1 MGYYFQG
8 LYLRVSKYNISVFGW
23 VNSCNY
29 SNGQKWS
36 ENIQNLCLTSPKNRT
51 GGVKDPGPC
60 GRNMLTQS
68 SRHSAWC
75 TQPAWCHSL
84 HAAAPDIRWSDLQS
98 SRLHLP
104 QPSGCRSDG
113 HKESGR
119 LCGISS
125 KRRTLFGGINSMF
138 PRAPEKYRLT
148 LQMSG
153 VWGKVKMQKFKY

>member
-1 MGYYFQG
+1 MVRKYLKSMSNVPKEPDRWCQG
-8 LYLRVSKYNISVFGW
+8 PGSLWEEYADAVISP
-23 VNSCNY
+23 Y
-29 SNGQKWS
+29 
-36 ENIQNLCLTSPKNRT
+36 CLVHTASMVPF
-51 GGVKDPGPC
+51 
-60 GRNMLTQS
+60 
-68 SRHSAWC
+68 
-75 TQPAWCHSL
+75 L

-113 HKESGR
+113 HKEFGR
-119 LCGISS
+119 LSGISS

-153 VWGKVKMQKFKY
+153 VWVRSRRKNSSSDNSNKNRVRPKGTGW

>member
-1 MGYYFQG
+1 
-8 LYLRVSKYNISVFGW
+8 
-23 VNSCNY
+23 
-29 SNGQKWS
+29 
-36 ENIQNLCLTSPKNRT
+36 
-51 GGVKDPGPC
+51 
-60 GRNMLTQS
+60 MLTQS
-68 SRHSAWC
+68 SRHIAWC
-75 TQPAWCHSL
+75 TQPAWCPFL

-113 HKESGR
+113 HKEFGR
-119 LCGISS
+119 LSGISS

-153 VWGKVKMQKFKY
+153 VWVRSRRKNSSSDNSKKIVSGPKVLVDRGSHLGL